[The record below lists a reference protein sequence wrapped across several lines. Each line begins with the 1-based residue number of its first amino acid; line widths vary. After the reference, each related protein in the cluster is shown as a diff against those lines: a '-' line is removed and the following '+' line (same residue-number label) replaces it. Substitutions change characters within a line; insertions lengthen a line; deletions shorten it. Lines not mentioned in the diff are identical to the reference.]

1 MDSPEVGT
9 DGASNTSDT
18 DPDTAIYFAVV
29 GDVHGQFLLAHEML
43 ESYEKDLG
51 ISFDFV
57 LQVGDIECYFIGG
70 NHECYGWLDKK
81 ATGNGQDAGSTSQPA
96 AQLRQVAHNCFYLG
110 RAGYLP
116 LRVSRTGEHAATVH
130 IAFIS
135 GIHCHDRHYKR
146 RPAINDANLAGC
158 SNKSWIGFNCYDV
171 NVLEADEEDDGV
183 EKERDDWGCDDSQL
197 TSETTFSQTLEKRF
211 RYMLGLPDG
220 GAWERPLSKA
230 DVLFLLRF
238 VIPSTPGQVDSE
250 AKLESAYR
258 KLADLASSRN
268 ERDVAEDIRES
279 ICIPLSTVVSY
290 FADKVAGKHEKRFLE
305 LLQRK
310 QHVDILITHD
320 WPSGLVPSGVMIRGS
335 RPMGNEVCRHLLE
348 SLRPKLHCCGHMHR
362 QFRATVNHTPGCN
375 GNHVVGQPRTQVAC
389 VAKVSFPGAI
399 AVYRYDVNTGAISE
413 INPPAEG
420 DCLSALLQTQEDAED
435 PSDSD

>member
-57 LQVGDIECYFIGG
+57 LQVGDIECHRSEGDMKSMAAPARKRTLGDFAQLHPHSGADGLKWPWPMYFIGG

-211 RYMLGLPDG
+211 R
-220 GAWERPLSKA
+220 
-230 DVLFLLRF
+230 
-238 VIPSTPGQVDSE
+238 
-250 AKLESAYR
+250 
-258 KLADLASSRN
+258 
-268 ERDVAEDIRES
+268 
-279 ICIPLSTVVSY
+279 Y